1 MLLWL
6 MKYKNLLKMLVE
18 MLNLFSA
25 GALFILFYFYSFKE
39 KTMNKKIFG
48 LSFLSFIFA
57 VFFLYRYSQG
67 IYTDSF
73 LFSLASFI
81 FLLFLISSYRDYSK
95 NQEIYYLINILFYL
109 TNFLL
114 YYGLYN
120 YPHLFVK
127 ITDGNY
133 LTWSLF
139 PLAGILIFLQFKE
152 SNKVDFFLFSF
163 LCLPLIL
170 LMKEKF
176 VLPLMAVFFLLNFI
190 YVRQILYLPLL
201 EKNKILEEKVRKREA
216 DLPEHLREK
225 FQIMEHNKA
234 KLMDMAYTDKMTGV
248 YNKDKIVSQIRDTI
262 KDKRVKNFSIIMF
275 DIDNFKRINDN
286 LGHLIGDEAIINMA
300 RIGEKAIRGQD
311 SIGRYGGDE
320 FIILLPNLNAID
332 AKVIAERLRK
342 KIESDSQPHF
352 TISLGVASY
361 PDDGQSFKELLEAAD
376 QALYKSKERGKN
388 RVSHLSLY

>member
-39 KTMNKKIFG
+39 KTMNQKIFG

-57 VFFLYRYSQG
+57 VFFLYKYSQG

-73 LFSLASFI
+73 LFSLAAFI

-120 YPHLFVK
+120 YPHLFVR
-127 ITDGNY
+127 ITNGNY

-139 PLAGILIFLQFKE
+139 PLAGVLLFLQFKE
-152 SNKVDFFLFSF
+152 SKKADFFLFSF

-170 LMKEKF
+170 LMEEKF

-286 LGHLIGDEAIINMA
+286 LGHLIGDEAIINIA

>member
-1 MLLWL
+1 

-39 KTMNKKIFG
+39 KTMNQKIFG

-57 VFFLYRYSQG
+57 VFFLYKYSQG

-73 LFSLASFI
+73 LFSLAAFI

-120 YPHLFVK
+120 YPHLFVR
-127 ITDGNY
+127 ITNGNY

-139 PLAGILIFLQFKE
+139 PLAGVLLFLQFKE
-152 SNKVDFFLFSF
+152 SKKADFFLFSF

-170 LMKEKF
+170 LMEEKF

-286 LGHLIGDEAIINMA
+286 LGHLIGDEAIINIA